1 LSLVRAFLAVEKI
14 RFGAQIQ
21 MEEDIQKEALEI
33 QIPPLLL
40 QPLVENA
47 VAHGIANL
55 VEGGWIRLSAKRSD
69 GNLSITIEN
78 NYDPDA
84 PPRRRGGV
92 GLANVRQRLLARYG
106 ERSSFAV
113 NVDGGHFRVAMVIPV
128 ELEVRG

>member
-1 LSLVRAFLAVEKI
+1 MTTKENVE
-14 RFGAQIQ
+14 
-21 MEEDIQKEALEI
+21 KEALGI

-55 VEGGWIRLSAKRSD
+55 VEGGWIRLEARYSG

-78 NYDPDA
+78 NFDPDA

-92 GLANVRQRLLARYG
+92 GLANVRQRLFARYG
-106 ERSSFAV
+106 DRASFVV
-113 NVDGGHFRVAMVIPV
+113 NTEGGRFRVAMVMPG
-128 ELEVRG
+128 EMGARS